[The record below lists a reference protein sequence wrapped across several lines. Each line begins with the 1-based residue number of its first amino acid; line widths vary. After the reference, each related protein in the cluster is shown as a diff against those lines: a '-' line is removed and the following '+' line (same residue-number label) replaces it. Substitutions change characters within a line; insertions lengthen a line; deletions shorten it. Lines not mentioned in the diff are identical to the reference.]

1 VIIAHLQTNITL
13 MLRNLFK
20 TALRNI
26 SRDKVYSLI
35 NVLGLTIGITSS
47 IFLLLYVLDELSYDK
62 YHTRGREIYRVIT
75 TIKEVDDEFT
85 WVVAQIPFAPTVR
98 DKFPEV
104 EKSVR
109 FIGTGRVLY
118 KKDDLKFYEE
128 EIFAADSAVFEVFS
142 YNFIEG
148 DAATALHNPNS
159 IVLTKDM
166 AVKYFGSDHALGK
179 TLQAGS
185 ELYQVTG
192 VIDNIPK
199 NSHFT
204 FDGLV
209 SIATLNEQARTGNWG
224 NFGVFTYLY
233 APNLQDP
240 STLETKLSAIYDE
253 YCAPIF
259 KQYGITFTYK
269 LQRITDIHLHSRYEG
284 ESNANGDIKY
294 VYIFSAVAI
303 FMLIIASINYMNLAT
318 ARSARRSREV
328 GIRKVVGSHRM
339 LIISQFIIESLL
351 LTIIAFI
358 LSLIFVI
365 VLLPYFNDLLGK
377 EISINFLRQPI
388 ILFGLAGIIIFVGF
402 LGGSY
407 PAFYLSSFNPA
418 MVLKSKVTSRGGNAF
433 LRKGLVVLQFSI
445 SIVMLVCTWLVY
457 DQLQYLRNKDLGFD
471 KEHIVRMSLST
482 EEMRQNYNVL
492 RNKLLQL
499 PEVVNVAT
507 AGTSPGYGVGKNL
520 INVEDQN
527 GEMVERG
534 IDMYGIDYDYLST
547 LGFHLIDGR
556 DFSKDVPSDTS
567 TAVIVTEAM
576 IKRMGWDNAIGKR
589 FSFINQDGQQ
599 GDPLRVIG
607 VVKDYHH
614 ASLYDIIEPILF
626 LPRENNRVL
635 HIKIDGRDIKGALVK
650 VESVWNSVQTDQPF
664 EYTFLDAEF
673 QEQYLNDERRGQIF
687 TLFAGLTMAIACLGL
702 LGLASYTTEQRTKE
716 ISIRKVMGA
725 NVSSLVYLVSRE
737 FIILVFISII
747 IGLPIAHYF
756 MEKWLQNFAF
766 AMDINWISFL
776 LVSIVALVITFTTVS
791 FHTVKAALAN
801 PVDALKEE

>member
-1 VIIAHLQTNITL
+1 
-13 MLRNLFK
+13 MFRNLFK

-26 SRDKVYSLI
+26 LRDKIYSLI
-35 NVLGLTIGITSS
+35 NILGLTIGITSS

-62 YHTRGREIYRVIT
+62 YHVRGQEIYRVIT

-85 WVVAQIPFAPTVR
+85 WVVAQVPFAPTVR

-128 EIFAADSAVFEVFS
+128 EIFASDSAVFEVFS

-148 DAATALHNPNS
+148 DPATALHNPNS
-159 IVLTKDM
+159 IVLTKDL
-166 AVKYFGSDHALGK
+166 AVKYFGNEQALGK
-179 TLQAGS
+179 SLQAGS

-192 VIDNIPK
+192 VIDNVPK

-209 SIATLNEQARTGNWG
+209 SITTLNEQARTGSWG

-233 APNLQDP
+233 APNLQHP

-259 KQYGITFTYK
+259 KQYGIIFTYK

-284 ESNANGDIKY
+284 ESDANGDIKY
-294 VYIFSAVAI
+294 VYIFSVVAI

-339 LIISQFIIESLL
+339 LIISQFIMESLL
-351 LTIIAFI
+351 LTLIAFL

-388 ILFGLAGIIIFVGF
+388 ILSGLAGIILFVGF

-471 KEHIVRMSLST
+471 KEHIIRMSLST

-492 RNKLLQL
+492 RNNLLEH
-499 PEVVNVAT
+499 PEVINVAT

-547 LGFHLIDGR
+547 LGFSLIDGR

-576 IKRMGWDNAIGKR
+576 LKRMGWDNAIGKR
-589 FSFINQDGQQ
+589 FSFINQDGEQ
-599 GDPLRVIG
+599 GEPLSVIG

-614 ASLYDIIEPILF
+614 ASLYDVIEPILF
-626 LPRENNRVL
+626 LPRENNQVL
-635 HIKIDGRDIKGALVK
+635 HIKIDGRDIKGALAK
-650 VESVWNSVQTDQPF
+650 VESIWKNVQIDQPF
-664 EYTFLDAEF
+664 EYTFLDQEF
-673 QEQYLNDERRGQIF
+673 QEQYQNDERRGQIF

-702 LGLASYTTEQRTKE
+702 LGLASYTTEQRNKE

-725 NVSSLVYLVSRE
+725 NVQSLVYLVSRE
-737 FIILVFISII
+737 FIILVIVSIV

-756 MEKWLQNFAF
+756 MKQWLQNFAF
-766 AMDINWISFL
+766 AMDINWISFV
-776 LVSIVALVITFTTVS
+776 LVSVVALVITFTTVS
-791 FHTVKAALAN
+791 FHTIRAALAN

>member
-1 VIIAHLQTNITL
+1 
-13 MLRNLFK
+13 MFRNLFK

-26 SRDKVYSLI
+26 LRDKIYSLI

-62 YHTRGREIYRVIT
+62 YHTRGQDIYRVIT

-85 WVVAQIPFAPTVR
+85 WVVAQIPFAQTVR

-128 EIFAADSAVFEVFS
+128 EIYAADSAVFEMFS

-148 DAATALHNPNS
+148 DPGTALHSPNS
-159 IVLTKDM
+159 IVLTKNL
-166 AVKYFGSDHALGK
+166 AVKYFGNEHALGK

-192 VIDNIPK
+192 VIDNVPK

-204 FDGLV
+204 FDGLI
-209 SIATLNEQARTGNWG
+209 SITSLNEQARTGNWG

-233 APNLQDP
+233 APTIQDP
-240 STLETKLSAIYDE
+240 KTLESKLSAIYDE

-259 KQYGITFTYK
+259 KQYGINFTYK

-328 GIRKVVGSHRM
+328 GIRKVVGSHKF
-339 LIISQFIIESLL
+339 LLISQFILESLL
-351 LTIIAFI
+351 LTLIAFVF
-358 LSLIFVI
+358 SLIFVTA
-365 VLLPYFNDLLGK
+365 LLPFFNHLLNK
-377 EISINFLRQPI
+377 EISMNFLQQPM
-388 ILFGLAGIIIFVGF
+388 ILTGLAGIIIFVGF

-418 MVLKSKVTSRGGNAF
+418 VVLKSKVTSRGGNAF

-482 EEMRQNYNVL
+482 QEMRNNYRVL
-492 RNKLLQL
+492 RDELLQL
-499 PEVVNVAT
+499 PEVLNVAT

-534 IDMYGIDYDYLST
+534 IDMYPIDYDYLSA
-547 LGFHLIDGR
+547 LGFHIIDGR
-556 DFSKDVPSDTS
+556 DFSKDRTSDST

-576 IKRMGWDNAIGKR
+576 LKRMGWDSAIGKR

-599 GDPLRVIG
+599 GETMKVIG

-635 HIKIDGRDIKGALVK
+635 HIKIDGRDIRGTLAK
-650 VESVWNSVQTDQPF
+650 VESVWNRVQTDQPF
-664 EYTFLDAEF
+664 EYTFLDQEF
-673 QEQYLNDERRGQIF
+673 QEQYQNDERRGQIF
-687 TLFAGLTMAIACLGL
+687 TLFAGLTMSIACLGL

-716 ISIRKVMGA
+716 ISIRKVLGA
-725 NVSSLVYLVSRE
+725 NVQSLVYLISRE
-737 FIILVFISII
+737 FILLVFISIV

-756 MEKWLQNFAF
+756 MKKWLQNFAF
-766 AMDINWISFL
+766 AMDINWMTFV
-776 LVSIVALVITFTTVS
+776 LVSIVVLLITFSTVS
-791 FHTVKAALAN
+791 FHTMKAAHAN

>member
-1 VIIAHLQTNITL
+1 
-13 MLRNLFK
+13 MFRNLFK

-26 SRDKVYSLI
+26 LRDKIYSLI

-62 YHTRGREIYRVIT
+62 YHTRGQDIYRVIT

-118 KKDDLKFYEE
+118 QKDDLKFYEE
-128 EIFAADSAVFEVFS
+128 EIYAADSAVFEMFS

-148 DAATALHNPNS
+148 DPGTALHSPNS
-159 IVLTKDM
+159 IVLTKNL
-166 AVKYFGSDHALGK
+166 AVKYFGNEHALGK

-192 VIDNIPK
+192 VIENVPK

-204 FDGLV
+204 FDGLI
-209 SIATLNEQARTGNWG
+209 SITSLNEQTRTGNWG

-233 APNLQDP
+233 APTIQDP
-240 STLETKLSAIYDE
+240 KTLESKLSAIYDE

-259 KQYGITFTYK
+259 KQYGINFTYK

-328 GIRKVVGSHRM
+328 GIRKVVGSHKV
-339 LIISQFIIESLL
+339 LLISQFILESLL
-351 LTIIAFI
+351 LTLIAFVF
-358 LSLIFVI
+358 SLIFVI
-365 VLLPYFNDLLGK
+365 ALLPFFNHLLNK
-377 EISINFLRQPI
+377 EISMNFLQQPM
-388 ILFGLAGIIIFVGF
+388 ILTGLAVIIIFVGF

-418 MVLKSKVTSRGGNAF
+418 AVLKSKVTSRGGNAF

-482 EEMRQNYNVL
+482 QEMRNNYRVL
-492 RNKLLQL
+492 RDELLQL
-499 PEVVNVAT
+499 PEVLNVAT

-534 IDMYGIDYDYLST
+534 IDMYPIDYDYLST
-547 LGFHLIDGR
+547 LGFHIIDGR
-556 DFSKDVPSDTS
+556 DFSKDRTSDST

-576 IKRMGWDNAIGKR
+576 LKRMGWDSAIGKR
-589 FSFINQDGQQ
+589 FSFINQDGER
-599 GDPLRVIG
+599 GETMRVIG

-635 HIKIDGRDIKGALVK
+635 HIKIDGRDIKGTLAK
-650 VESVWNSVQTDQPF
+650 VESVWNRVQTDQPF
-664 EYTFLDAEF
+664 EYTFLDQEF
-673 QEQYLNDERRGQIF
+673 QEQYQNDERRGQIF

-716 ISIRKVMGA
+716 ISIRKVLGA
-725 NVSSLVYLVSRE
+725 NVQSLVYLITRE
-737 FIILVFISII
+737 FILLVFISIV

-756 MEKWLQNFAF
+756 MKKWLQNFAF
-766 AMDINWISFL
+766 AMDINWMTFV
-776 LVSIVALVITFTTVS
+776 LVSFVVLLITFSTVS
-791 FHTVKAALAN
+791 FHTMKAAHAN